1 MKKLLIHWLGG
12 FTEEESRESDTNSY
26 DMGAF
31 TAYDAVLEKLK
42 KLYGKPANRQL
53 NELWDF
59 LTEKKTEL
67 EPRNMKNGEK

>member
-12 FTEEESRESDTNSY
+12 FTEEESRDIIENSY
-26 DMGAF
+26 DMGVI
-31 TAYDAVLEKLK
+31 TAYGEVLEKLK

-67 EPRNMKNGEK
+67 EPRNVRNGEK